1 MIFLSKTNKII
12 DSGQFGEM
20 KTLKLAE
27 TSLIFWCFVV
37 CKKLIFFSFPKENW
51 CFWCPRTLE
60 IDDFLCFLLE
70 NQRFWIKKIKKI
82 KKNNKIILLGDPD
95 CLISC
100 VLPGLGLHSPDSGL
114 LSSKLQAPAL
124 KLVCSSVLAPRPHIG
139 SPGSRKEDK
148 ELRRLC
154 LPGL

>member
-12 DSGQFGEM
+12 DSGQSWEV

-27 TSLIFWCFVV
+27 TSLTFWCFDV
-37 CKKLIFFSFPKENW
+37 CQKLIFFVFLRKNW
-51 CFWCPRTLE
+51 CFQCPITLE
-60 IDDFLCFLLE
+60 INDFLCFPNE

-82 KKNNKIILLGDPD
+82 NKIILLGDPD

-148 ELRRLC
+148 ELRRLW